1 MEGRKNMVKI
11 YEKLLQ
17 IQTKLKAPK
26 SSYNKFG
33 NFYYRNCEDILEA
46 LKPLLKEE
54 KAVVIIRDEVVR
66 IDDRYY
72 IKAIARFVDCE
83 TGEGIENCAY
93 AREEREKKGADTSQ
107 VTGAASSYARKYALN
122 GLFCIDDTKDADS
135 SAMQKG
141 SNKEGGTPQKIPPQ
155 RDLPSGQEKID
166 EKRIQIIKGLT
177 EKYKDRGM
185 KIEKLLKM
193 YQLKDIADMT
203 TQQYSDCI
211 NKLALYEKGEKKQD
225 DNTDRQQGEG
235 ASD

>member
-1 MEGRKNMVKI
+1 MVKI

-33 NFYYRNCEDILEA
+33 NFNYRNYEDILEA
-46 LKPLLKEE
+46 LKPLLEEE
-54 KAVVIIRDEVVR
+54 KAVVIMRDEVVR

-72 IKAIARFVDCE
+72 IKAVVRFIDCE
-83 TGEGIENCAY
+83 TGEAIEGYAY
-93 AREEREKKGADTSQ
+93 AREEREKKAADTSQ

-122 GLFCIDDTKDADS
+122 GLFCIDDAKDEDNPQGAKKTTNKTKNVS
-135 SAMQKG
+135 
-141 SNKEGGTPQKIPPQ
+141 Q
-155 RDLPSGQEKID
+155 RDASQIDLPQGQEKID
-166 EKRIQIIKGLT
+166 EKRIQIIKNLT

-225 DNTDRQQGEG
+225 DNTDRQQREG

>member
-1 MEGRKNMVKI
+1 MEKLWDGGKKHMVKI

-26 SSYNKFG
+26 SLYNKFG

-46 LKPLLKEE
+46 LKPLLKET
-54 KAVVIIRDEVVR
+54 KTVLLIRDEVVR

-72 IKAIARFVDCE
+72 IKAVARLIDCE
-83 TGEGIENCAY
+83 TGEAIENCAY
-93 AREEREKKGADTSQ
+93 AREEKEKKGADSSQ
-107 VTGAASSYARKYALN
+107 ITGAASSYARKYVLN
-122 GLFCIDDTKDADS
+122 GMFCIDDTKDADS
-135 SAMQKG
+135 SPMQRG
-141 SNKEGGTPQKIPPQ
+141 SSKEESASQRNLPP
-155 RDLPSGQEKID
+155 RQEKID
-166 EKRIQIIKGLT
+166 SKKIQIIKDLAK
-177 EKYKDRGM
+177 KYEDRGM

-211 NKLALYEKGEKKQD
+211 DKLALYEKGEKKKND
-225 DNTDRQQGEG
+225 DTDRQQREG

>member
-1 MEGRKNMVKI
+1 MEKLWDGGKKHMVKI

-26 SSYNKFG
+26 SLYNKFG

-46 LKPLLKEE
+46 LKPLLKET
-54 KAVVIIRDEVVR
+54 KTVLLMRDEVVR

-72 IKAIARFVDCE
+72 IKAVARLIDCE
-83 TGEGIENCAY
+83 TGEAIETCAY
-93 AREEREKKGADTSQ
+93 AREEKEKKGADSSQ
-107 VTGAASSYARKYALN
+107 ITGAASSYARKYALN

-135 SAMQKG
+135 SHTTQKAA
-141 SNKEGGTPQKIPPQ
+141 SENKNTSQ
-155 RDLPSGQEKID
+155 RDTSPKID
-166 EKRIQIIKGLT
+166 NKKIQIIQDLAK
-177 EKYKDRGM
+177 KYEDRGM

-211 NKLALYEKGEKKQD
+211 NKLALYEKGEKKKND
-225 DNTDRQQGEG
+225 DTD
-235 ASD
+235 